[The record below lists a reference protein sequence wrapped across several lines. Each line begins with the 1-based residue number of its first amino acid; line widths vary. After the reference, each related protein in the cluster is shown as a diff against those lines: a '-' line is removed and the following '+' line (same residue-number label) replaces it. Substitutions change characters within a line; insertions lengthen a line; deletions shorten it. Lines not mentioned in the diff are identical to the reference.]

1 MLPAMAWYPL
11 ESADANIFSAA
22 PFVHRY
28 SADFP
33 ASPERVW
40 EQISSDESLGA
51 WGLGVGLHWTSA
63 RPFDIG
69 ATREVVLPLRVMRLR
84 ERFFRWDEGEGY
96 SFFVEQANRPWFTRF
111 AEDYV
116 LAKSATGTRFTWTI
130 ALEPRPRLLRLMRL
144 LDPVNALA
152 FSVNTRAG
160 RRYFRKH
167 P

>member
-1 MLPAMAWYPL
+1 MLRGMAWYSL
-11 ESADANIFSAA
+11 EAADANFFATA
-22 PFVHRY
+22 PIVHRY
-28 SADFP
+28 PAEFP

-40 EQISSDESLGA
+40 QQISSDESLAA
-51 WGLGVGLHWTSA
+51 WGLGVRLRWTSP

-69 ATREVVLPLRVMRLR
+69 TTREVVLPLRAARLR
-84 ERFFRWDEGEGY
+84 ERFFRWDEGEGF
-96 SFFVEQANRPWFTRF
+96 SFFVEQANRPWFVRF

-116 LAKSATGTRFTWTI
+116 VEKSPTGTRFTWTI
-130 ALEPRPRLLRLMRL
+130 AIEPRPRLLQLMKL
-144 LDPVNALA
+144 MDPINAIG